1 MCWRSDDM
9 MISVDKWSWCQ
20 WHVMK
25 WPETW
30 RRHFRWKRTCWVG
43 YGASVV
49 QWHWLTWINP
59 IQCDCDLCIV
69 KCVDDLMTWSVLTSD
84 HEMTWNLKATF
95 PVKKNLLSW
104 VRCLSSAVALAYLN
118 KSNPMWLWLVH
129 CEMCWWSDDMISVD
143 KWSWNDL
150 KLETFPVKK
159 NLLSWVECKKHLSSR
174 PINEF
179 KPQENIID
187 IQRVHQSCECRCE
200 SVLWYIPDYI
210 LYTYIFNEWSSEAV
224 LFFFRDSFQTP
235 L

>member
-49 QWHWLTWINP
+49 QWHWLNWINP
-59 IQCDCDLCIV
+59 LQCDCDLCIV

-84 HEMTWNLKATF
+84 HEMNWNLKT
-95 PVKKNLLSW
+95 
-104 VRCLSSAVALAYLN
+104 
-118 KSNPMWLWLVH
+118 
-129 CEMCWWSDDMISVD
+129 
-143 KWSWNDL
+143 
-150 KLETFPVKK
+150 TFPVKK

-224 LFFFRDSFQTP
+224 LFFSGIPSKLPFRSSTMQCPIRPCHLGCSGWAPARWNRKQPDPQDLWVQECRVQTV
-235 L
+235 